1 MLASLVAALA
11 ALAAALTPQPATTGA
26 AAATTASELTLAQAV
41 GQRMIVSLPGTAV
54 PDALARRVRRGEVAG
69 VILFSR
75 NVGSRAQLRA
85 LTARLQAERRRG
97 PRALRGRPLLVMID
111 QEGGLVK
118 RLPGAPSRSAAA
130 MGATGSVA
138 AVRAEGVATARNL
151 REAGVNVNLA
161 PVVDLGLPGSY
172 QRATGRSF
180 AASPRAV
187 TRYAGAF
194 AEGLAAGG
202 VLATAKHFPGLG
214 RGPGNEDE
222 RLNRID
228 VPLETLRRVDEA
240 PFRALA
246 RRGVPLV
253 MVSTGIYPALAE
265 RPAMFSRRVTT
276 RELRGAVGF
285 DGVTVTD
292 DLEVA
297 ALAHLSPERKAL
309 ASVRAGNDLLLFCQS
324 WSAAERGA
332 AAVRRAVRRGSIP
345 RAAIDAGAARVL
357 ALRDGLR

>member
-1 MLASLVAALA
+1 MLASLLVIAAALA
-11 ALAAALTPQPATTGA
+11 PSPAAG
-26 AAATTASELTLAQAV
+26 LTLDQAV
-41 GQRMIVSLPGTAV
+41 GQRMIVSLPGTTV
-54 PDALARRVRRGEVAG
+54 PDALAARVRRGEVAG

-97 PRALRGRPLLVMID
+97 PRALRDKPLLVMID

-118 RLPGAPSRSAAA
+118 RLPGAPLRSAAG
-130 MGATGSVA
+130 MGATGSTA
-138 AVRAEGVATARNL
+138 GVRAEGVATARNL
-151 REAGVNVNLA
+151 RDAGVNVNLA

-172 QRATGRSF
+172 QHATGRAF
-180 AASPRAV
+180 GASPATV
-187 TRYAGAF
+187 SRYAGAF
-194 AEGLAAGG
+194 ADGLAAGG

-214 RGPGNEDE
+214 RGPANEDE

-228 VPLETLRRVDEA
+228 VPLDVLRATDEA

-246 RRGVPLV
+246 RRDVPLV
-253 MVSTGIYPALAE
+253 MVSTGIYPALSE
-265 RPAMFSRRVTT
+265 RPAMFSQRVTT
-276 RELRGAVGF
+276 DELRGAVGF
-285 DGVTVTD
+285 DGAIVTD

-332 AAVRRAVRRGSIP
+332 AALRRAVRSGAIP
-345 RAAIDAGAARVL
+345 RAAIDAGANRVI
-357 ALRDGLR
+357 ALRDRLR